1 MGEDVKSTRKKGR
14 WRIWDTKVANMA
26 YITFIDGIVL
36 MPVAVRRNVR
46 EVWMFMVIYK
56 QMKEI
61 CEWIAGTQ
69 IETSEVK
76 GLSITKASMFSLSKN
91 EVFKTYPTAPIAR
104 TCKYKILTVKRNLE
118 IEGNV

>member
-1 MGEDVKSTRKKGR
+1 
-14 WRIWDTKVANMA
+14 MA

-36 MPVAVRRNVR
+36 MPVAVSRNVR
-46 EVWMFMVIYK
+46 EAWMFMVIYK
-56 QMKEI
+56 KMKEI
-61 CEWIAGTQ
+61 CEWIAGTR
-69 IETSEVK
+69 IETSKVE

-91 EVFKTYPTAPIAR
+91 EVIKTYPTAPIAR